1 MLGLCPAL
9 VAVLPEG
16 WKRTDLTLPE
26 FPPREFLLW
35 FVPLSIMSAFTPI
48 FYCRNRIRTDSD
60 VILPSAIGSIAGFE
74 CSCRSL
80 TTKKA

>member
-35 FVPLSIMSAFTPI
+35 FVPLSIMSPFTSI
-48 FYCRNRIRTDSD
+48 FYCRNCIRTDSD
-60 VILPSAIGSIAGFE
+60 VIVVRNWFD
-74 CSCRSL
+74 RRF
-80 TTKKA
+80 